1 MAQNLKTYDH
11 ELEHSVNKALTTG
24 HCQEPI
30 ETAVPP
36 PKQDDVRVPFTKSQH
51 IATVLS
57 DTYGGKRVARRLRLC
72 ARPTIGSRPRYT
84 GKKKML
90 LPSRSSRQVL
100 HEATHLKVAT
110 PRNIHNAPL
119 YPRRSSSSL
128 CCYTVR
134 GACLC
139 TFFQLKSASAPG
151 LRLGVAL

>member
-1 MAQNLKTYDH
+1 MRSTYEGQEVAQKKTYDH

-24 HCQEPI
+24 HCCQAPI

-84 GKKKML
+84 G
-90 LPSRSSRQVL
+90 
-100 HEATHLKVAT
+100 
-110 PRNIHNAPL
+110 
-119 YPRRSSSSL
+119 
-128 CCYTVR
+128 
-134 GACLC
+134 
-139 TFFQLKSASAPG
+139 
-151 LRLGVAL
+151 